1 MTPTANLP
9 AWAKP
14 LARPARYK
22 VVHGGRGSAKTW
34 TVATLLVL
42 QSVECPIRVACVRE
56 YQRSIQESA
65 KRTIEDS
72 IDRLGLRSHFNIQRD
87 NIYGRNGSHFFFRGM
102 STSTEEAIR
111 GWEAVD
117 VVWVEEAQRMS
128 QRSREILY
136 PTIRKPGSELW
147 FTFNPRYRTDPVWRD
162 FCTGGSRL
170 GDAVVVKV
178 NHDANPWFPA
188 ELERERQ
195 LCLIDEPDRYP
206 HIWLG
211 EPDDE
216 GAARKVLPFAMI
228 ERCVDA
234 HVRLGLADGIA
245 GRMDVGL
252 DVADSGAD
260 RNALVARRG
269 PLILHAESWSS
280 QVLGDTARRADTYC
294 REHGARQLYYDV
306 GGVGAG
312 IRSHLAEMPNREY
325 GAQPVNF
332 GGAVAGPNRTYTYRV
347 SNKDFFARR
356 NAQLAWALRL
366 RAQRTGRLLD
376 GDEVD
381 PDRCLFI
388 ARGIPHLETYLAQL
402 SQPEWKEDVSGRVVI
417 DKAPEGA
424 LSPDLYDAT
433 VLAFASDSR
442 SGLRAD

>member
-22 VVHGGRGSAKTW
+22 VIHGGRGSAKTW

-56 YQRSIQESA
+56 FQRSIQESA

-170 GDAVVVKV
+170 ADAVVVKV
-178 NHDANPWFPA
+178 NHDGNPWFPK

-228 ERCVDA
+228 ERCVEAYDQ
-234 HVRLGLADGIA
+234 VDLSELA
-245 GRMDVGL
+245 GRLDVGL

-280 QVLGDTARRADTYC
+280 QVLGETARRADTYC
-294 REHGARQLYYDV
+294 RENGARQLYYDV

-388 ARGIPHLETYLAQL
+388 ASDIPHLEMYLAQL

-433 VLAFASDSR
+433 ALAFASDSR
-442 SGLRAD
+442 SGLRAN

>member
-22 VVHGGRGSAKTW
+22 VIHGGRGGAKTW
-34 TVATLLVL
+34 TVAALLVL
-42 QSVECPIRVACVRE
+42 RSVECPIRVACVRE
-56 YQRSIQESA
+56 FQRSIQESA

-72 IDRLGLRSHFNIQRD
+72 IDRLGLRPHFNIQRD

-136 PTIRKPGSELW
+136 PTIRKPGPELW

-170 GDAVVVKV
+170 ADAVVVKV

-211 EPDDE
+211 VPDDE

-228 ERCVDA
+228 ERCVEAYDQ
-234 HVRLGLADGIA
+234 VNLSELA
-245 GRMDVGL
+245 GRLDVGL

-347 SNKDFFARR
+347 SNKGLLRPPERSTRLGAQAQGSAHRTALGRRRGQPRALPRHRARHSTLWR
-356 NAQLAWALRL
+356 FTWPSCLSRIGK
-366 RAQRTGRLLD
+366 RTCPVG
-376 GDEVD
+376 
-381 PDRCLFI
+381 
-388 ARGIPHLETYLAQL
+388 
-402 SQPEWKEDVSGRVVI
+402 S
-417 DKAPEGA
+417 
-424 LSPDLYDAT
+424 
-433 VLAFASDSR
+433 
-442 SGLRAD
+442 